1 MTSLFSSRRMFSDM
15 VIQLIVKVISTV
27 TLFSL
32 FAHDADL
39 MRGKGPCYAAGLIF
53 QSSHVPIRS
62 EPSTFSTH
70 LFTCSK

>member
-15 VIQLIVKVISTV
+15 VMQLIVKVMGTV

-32 FAHDADL
+32 FAHDADF
-39 MRGKGPCYAAGLIF
+39 MRGRGPCYVAGLIF
-53 QSSHVPIRS
+53 KCSHLPIRGK
-62 EPSTFSTH
+62 PSNFSTH